1 MPRNLTIIL
10 AAVLIVTVA
19 SMAVTKYVYG
29 SDIPEFPIIAAAII
43 FAIAIM
49 FCFISKFTISIYD
62 DRIEITH
69 ILRKV
74 TVKFEEIIEVR
85 IGELNVI
92 KNYSNWTLKGV
103 KYRTYSAVGEDMGV
117 GLKITGKRVIYLST
131 KDPEALAAALPKG
144 E

>member
-1 MPRNLTIIL
+1 M
-10 AAVLIVTVA
+10 
-19 SMAVTKYVYG
+19 
-29 SDIPEFPIIAAAII
+29 
-43 FAIAIM
+43 
-49 FCFISKFTISIYD
+49 
-62 DRIEITH
+62 
-69 ILRKV
+69 
-74 TVKFEEIIEVR
+74 KFEEIIEVR